1 MADEW
6 AIQVVVNTDGGE
18 TSTQIWYAHLSDW
31 YDAKQAVKRKTAIKS
46 HVKIDAV
53 KIILL

>member
-18 TSTQIWYAHLSDW
+18 TSTQIWYAHLSD
-31 YDAKQAVKRKTAIKS
+31 
-46 HVKIDAV
+46 
-53 KIILL
+53 